1 MIQSAYMTQFDMVAF
16 ISWSSIT
23 AIFVV
28 VTGLVYKKFV
38 KRDRNESPQA

>member
-1 MIQSAYMTQFDMVAF
+1 MAQFDMVAF

-23 AIFVV
+23 AIFIV

-38 KRDRNESPQA
+38 KRGRDESHQA

>member
-1 MIQSAYMTQFDMVAF
+1 MAYFDMVAF
-16 ISWSSIT
+16 ASWSSIT

-38 KRDRNESPQA
+38 KRDKDEPSQA

>member
-1 MIQSAYMTQFDMVAF
+1 MANFDMVAF

-28 VTGLVYKKFV
+28 VTGLAYKKFV
-38 KRDRNESPQA
+38 KRDRDESPPA

>member
-1 MIQSAYMTQFDMVAF
+1 MADFDIVAF

-28 VTGLVYKKFV
+28 ITGLVYKKFV
-38 KRDRNESPQA
+38 KRDRDEPPQA